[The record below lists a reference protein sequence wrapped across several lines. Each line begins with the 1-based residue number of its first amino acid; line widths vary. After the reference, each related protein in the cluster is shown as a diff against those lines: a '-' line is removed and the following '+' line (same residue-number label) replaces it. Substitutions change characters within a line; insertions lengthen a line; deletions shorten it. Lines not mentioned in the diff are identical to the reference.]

1 MYAELRHALV
11 SVPRVLKPN
20 LIRAA
25 VIILAVIG
33 VVIAALPML
42 ILIDLARGGPGYG
55 VCPDGIENCPR
66 PFSAGPELIIILV
79 VALALVILAIRL
91 LMRVARVQGRRDDRT
106 PVAAIEAESS
116 LPPEGQ

>member
-1 MYAELRHALV
+1 MV
-11 SVPRVLKPN
+11 KPN

-25 VIILAVIG
+25 VIALSVIG

-42 ILIDLARGGPGYG
+42 ILIDLVNGGPGYG
-55 VCPDGIENCPR
+55 VCPDGIESCPR
-66 PFSAGPELIIILV
+66 PFSAGSELIIILV

-91 LMRVARVQGRRDDRT
+91 LMRVARTQSRAEERT